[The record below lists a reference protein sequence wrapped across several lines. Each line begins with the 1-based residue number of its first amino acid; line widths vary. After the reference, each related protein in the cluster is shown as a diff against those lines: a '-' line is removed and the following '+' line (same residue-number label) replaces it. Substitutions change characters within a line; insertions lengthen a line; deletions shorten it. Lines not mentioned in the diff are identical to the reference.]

1 MSCTTALLG
10 KKATNDGSTMIA
22 RTDDGFFDIKKMI
35 VVDPA
40 KQPRKYKSVIGH
52 LEIELPD
59 NPLRYTSCPSV
70 DPKNGVWA
78 ATGINEANVGMTAT
92 ETITTN
98 PRVLAA
104 DPLVEYKKGKKRGEK
119 DIPGGIGEEDIL
131 LLVLP
136 YIKTAKEGVLR
147 LGKLLEQYGT
157 YESNGIAFNDKNE
170 CWWMETIGGHH
181 WIARRVKDEEVVIM
195 PNQFGMDRFD
205 LKDAFDKK
213 KENLCSKDLLEFIKD
228 NHLYIGQEEIFGE
241 GTKGK
246 TKGKGE
252 AFFNPRDAFGS
263 HSSHDH
269 VYNTP
274 RAWYMGRTLC
284 PTTYKW
290 DGIDADFTPVSDD
303 IPWSLVPEK
312 KLAAEDVASLLSS
325 HYENTPYDPFA
336 KYAEKPGIYRPIGIN
351 RTGVTSIC
359 QIRGDM
365 PKELQAVEW
374 ICFASTTYSAFVP
387 LYTNV
392 SKLPKYFSEVT
403 TDTSTENLYWASRLI
418 GALADPHFGGA
429 IMEVD
434 RYRNAVASKARAII
448 REYDAKMKKAK
459 KYDLYEEANEAIAKM
474 TKEETTKCLNKVLL
488 VASQGMKNG
497 YNRADN

>member
-1 MSCTTALLG
+1 MGCTTVLVG
-10 KKATNDGSTMIA
+10 KKASNDGSTMIA
-22 RTDDGFFDIKKMI
+22 RTDDGHFDVKKMV

-52 LEIELPD
+52 LEIDLPN
-59 NPLRYTSCPSV
+59 NPMRYTSCPSV
-70 DPKNGVWA
+70 DLKDGIWA

-104 DPLVEYKKGKKRGEK
+104 DPLVVYKKAKKRGEK

-136 YIKTAKEGVLR
+136 YIKSAREGVLR
-147 LGKLLEQYGT
+147 LGKLLEKYGT
-157 YESNGIAFNDKNE
+157 YESNGIAFNDKDE
-170 CWWMETIGGHH
+170 AWWMETIGGHH

-195 PNQFGMDRFD
+195 PNQFGLDQFD
-205 LKDAFDKK
+205 LKDAFGKQ
-213 KENLCSKDLLEFIKD
+213 KENLCSKDLREFIEENFLD
-228 NHLYIGQEEIFGE
+228 LTQNQE
-241 GTKGK
+241 TKGRAK
-246 TKGKGE
+246 SET
-252 AFFNPRDAFGS
+252 FNPRNAFGS
-263 HSSHDH
+263 NSSHDH

-290 DGIDADFTPVSDD
+290 DGEDADFTPVSDD
-303 IPWSLVPEK
+303 IPWSFVPEK
-312 KLAAEDVASLLSS
+312 KLAAEDVAELLSS

-336 KYAEKPGIYRPIGIN
+336 KYAEKPGIYRPIGIS

-359 QIRGDM
+359 QIRGYM

-374 ICFASTTYSAFVP
+374 ICFASTTYGAFVP

-392 SKLPKYFSEVT
+392 EKMPKYFSQVT
-403 TDTSTENLYWASRLI
+403 MDTSTENLYWSSRLI
-418 GALADPHFGGA
+418 GALTDANYGGA
-429 IMEVD
+429 IMEID
-434 RYRNAVASKARAII
+434 RYKNAVASKGRGII
-448 REYDAKMKKAK
+448 REYDEKMKKSK
-459 KYDLYEEANEAIAKM
+459 KYNLYEEANEKIAEM
-474 TKEETTKCLNKVLL
+474 IKEETTKCLNKVLD
-488 VASQGMKNG
+488 VASKAMKNG
-497 YNRADN
+497 YSRSDN